1 MVITTVLFYVVARE
15 RWGWNPLATLAL
27 AAIFLIIDLAF
38 FGANI
43 IKVTHGGWFPLLLAA
58 MVYIVMTT
66 WKKGRRILSERIKAE
81 ARPLEDFLQE
91 KMRRPPTRVS
101 GAAIYM
107 NSNATMT
114 PPALLHNLEHNKV
127 LHERVI
133 FLTVKTEQ
141 APYVEPD
148 ERVKVEPLNP
158 GLYRIRV
165 LYGFME
171 DPNIPQALENLQA
184 PGLALDLRETS
195 YFLGRETIISTKRP
209 GMARWREKLFS
220 LISRNATTAT
230 AYFGLPPGRVVELGE
245 QIEI

>member
-1 MVITTVLFYVVARE
+1 
-15 RWGWNPLATLAL
+15 
-27 AAIFLIIDLAF
+27 
-38 FGANI
+38 
-43 IKVTHGGWFPLLLAA
+43 
-58 MVYIVMTT
+58 
-66 WKKGRRILSERIKAE
+66 
-81 ARPLEDFLQE
+81 
-91 KMRRPPTRVS
+91 
-101 GAAIYM
+101 M

-133 FLTVKTEQ
+133 FLTVKTELTPSV
-141 APYVEPD
+141 APD
-148 ERVKVEPLNP
+148 ERVKVEPLSQ
-158 GLYRIRV
+158 GLYRIRI

-171 DPNIPQALENLQA
+171 DPDIPQALENLHM
-184 PGLALDLRETS
+184 PGLELNLRETS